1 MERTSMEWFREI
13 CRQREPHLSSRAS
26 KEAVSSSNSYRD
38 TMGASAEFVEIG
50 ELVEP
55 DELVKKL

>member
-1 MERTSMEWFREI
+1 MEWFREI

-38 TMGASAEFVEIG
+38 AMGASAEFVEIG